1 MLTRIAKTAVA
12 VVGLATLPVSMLA
25 VSAGGASVSAGG
37 ESGPAQP
44 AVQAAATTA
53 PQLRYSVAWKA
64 TTKGVIAL
72 SSPIPATVDGVS
84 AIVVGTRGG
93 QVLALDQRTGAALP
107 HWPITTPGALPVD
120 STPSVNGSV
129 IYVGVGDA
137 GHPANGGYLAL
148 NATNGSRRFYT
159 QVDRKPHTSSKS
171 GVSAGMTV
179 AVLQGKKTVTAGSM
193 GQYDDSLNA
202 TTGRA
207 MKGFPWF
214 SSDTELST
222 PAVTNLYRNGR
233 NYIVSGAEQT
243 AGTALGHHYVRG
255 GHLRVLASTGNAGTK
270 SANGGL
276 SCDYTPNQGVQSSPA
291 VGTFLTGHAVGIV
304 VGTSDDFAGASDTG
318 KLIALTTH
326 CKVAWKDS
334 LHGFTTD
341 SPALVDALG
350 NGRLQVAEGTQAGKA
365 GAVFLLNGSNGD
377 KIWSHPVPG
386 MVIGGITSA
395 ALSLG
400 GYQDLLV
407 PTTSGLVVLDG
418 RTGAQILAI
427 KGIGLQNSPLVTHD
441 ADGLI
446 GLTLAGYNP
455 NGGVILHI
463 DLYYSNGARTNG
475 ALADESGAWPMFHH
489 DPQLTGSTIKPLT

>member
-1 MLTRIAKTAVA
+1 MAIRIATKAAA
-12 VVGLATLPVSMLA
+12 VVGLAALPAAMFAMSTGAAPLPSEQV
-25 VSAGGASVSAGG
+25 VTTSAS
-37 ESGPAQP
+37 
-44 AVQAAATTA
+44 TA
-53 PQLRYSVAWKA
+53 PQLRYSIAWKA

-72 SSPIPATVDGVS
+72 SSPVPATVDGVA

-93 QVLALDQRTGAALP
+93 QVLALNRSNGKAVP
-107 HWPITTPGALPVD
+107 HWPVTTPGSRPVD

-137 GHPANGGYLAL
+137 GDAANGGYLAL
-148 NATNGSRRFYT
+148 RVGNGSRQFYR
-159 QVDRKPHTSSKS
+159 QVDSKPGSAAKS
-171 GVSAGMTV
+171 GVTAGLTV
-179 AVLQGKKTVTAGSM
+179 ASLQGKKTVTAGSM

-202 TTGRA
+202 RSGQP

-222 PAVTNLYRNGR
+222 PAVTNLYGNGR

-243 AGTALGHHYVRG
+243 AGVALGHHYVQG

-270 SANGGL
+270 TANGGL

-291 VGTFLTGHAVGIV
+291 VGPFLAGHVGIV
-304 VGTSDDFAGASDTG
+304 VGTSNDFAGASDTG
-318 KLIALTTH
+318 KLIALTTR

-334 LHGFTTD
+334 LHGLTTD

-350 NGRLQVAEGTQAGKA
+350 NGALQVAEGTQAGKA
-365 GAVFLLNGSNGD
+365 GAVYLLNGSNGH
-377 KIWSHPVPG
+377 KIWSHNVAG

-395 ALSLG
+395 ALSPA

-407 PTTSGLVVLDG
+407 PTTRGLVILDG
-418 RTGAQILAI
+418 RTGRELLGLP
-427 KGIGLQNSPLVTHD
+427 GIGLQNSPLVTQD

-446 GLTLAGYNP
+446 GVTLAGYNP
-455 NGGVILHI
+455 QGGVVVHI
-463 DLYYSNGARTNG
+463 DLSYSNGTRTDGAR
-475 ALADESGAWPMFHH
+475 ADESGAWPMFHH
-489 DPQLTGSTIKPLT
+489 DPQLTGSTLKPIN